1 MVIPQT
7 ELVASIE
14 GKEILRT
21 ILPPGDYVI
30 GRDPD
35 VQLRLDSNR
44 VSRRHGQLVLS
55 YYDWQIEDFG
65 SANGTF
71 VGNRQVSQPTPIFP
85 QQEVRVGNVILELHR
100 LPLDPAEEEDGLA
113 PQTAAV
119 LQYLPE
125 RMRSNRR
132 YKIHGVIAMGGMG
145 AVLEAEDIGTRRR
158 VAMKVLLQVRSAED
172 VARFVEEAQVTAQ
185 LEHPNI
191 VPVYELNVNELDKPF
206 YTMKLV
212 RGESLQ
218 AVIEGLRAERAAM
231 AERYPLD
238 ELLAIFQRVADAIAF
253 AHSKGVVH
261 RDLKPENVML
271 GEFGETVVMDWG
283 LAKAMGR
290 AAAPP
295 RNSQAPRTLVKSS
308 RQEADEHVTLIGTA
322 LGTPRYMSPEQ
333 AAGDSHAA
341 DARADVYGLGGLL
354 YSMLTLQPPISD
366 GDANEVLVQVVAGRI
381 APPAEVVRRRPPAHF
396 SDGRMPA
403 ELSEIVMKALA
414 LSPEDRYPTVLEFQ
428 AALHA
433 WRSGSGRPG
442 RFGLDALFRAR
453 APKPVR

>member
-7 ELVASIE
+7 ELVASID

-30 GRDPD
+30 GRDHD

-55 YYDWQIEDFG
+55 YYDWLIEDFG

-85 QQEVRVGNVILELHR
+85 QQEVRVGNVNLELHR
-100 LPLDPAEEEDGLA
+100 LPLGPVEDDALA

-158 VAMKVLLQVRSAED
+158 VAMKVLLEVRSAED
-172 VARFVEEAQVTAQ
+172 VARFVEEAQITAQ

-218 AVIEGLRAERAAM
+218 AVVEGLRAERAAII
-231 AERYPLD
+231 ERFPLD

-283 LAKAMGR
+283 LSRAMGR
-290 AAAPP
+290 AAAPA
-295 RNSQAPRTLVKSS
+295 RNSQPARTVVKSS
-308 RQEADEHVTLIGTA
+308 RQEADVHVTMIGTA

-381 APPAEVVRRRPPAHF
+381 APPADVVRRRPPAHF
-396 SDGRMPA
+396 PDGRMPV

-414 LSPEDRYPTVLEFQ
+414 LAPEDRYQTVLELQ
-428 AALHA
+428 AALQA

-453 APKPVR
+453 PPKPVR